1 MLQSTPSR
9 SPLQELLADLG
20 LSVRDLA
27 EALGLT
33 YQQVW
38 NALHGQQS
46 LPHKADAALRELG
59 RDPDD
64 LRTRQAAWVELR
76 ASLRR
81 AEITGQVN
89 GALA

>member
-64 LRTRQAAWVELR
+64 LRTRQAAWVKLR

-81 AEITGQVN
+81 AEITGQVK

>member
-1 MLQSTPSR
+1 MFKSTPPR
-9 SPLQELLADLG
+9 SPLQELQHELG
-20 LSVRDLA
+20 LSVRDFS
-27 EALGLT
+27 EVLGFN

-64 LRTRQAAWVELR
+64 LRARQAAWVAER
-76 ASLRR
+76 GRQRR
-81 AEITGQVN
+81 AEIGERLDGMQR
-89 GALA
+89 